1 MSGVRRRSILAATS
15 LLLLCLG
22 GCQGG
27 TLLAGKITDI
37 AGKPVTAAMV
47 TLEVV
52 DGSFPGAKN
61 QSNDQGAYQI
71 HVAHYPRRTELIVT
85 VSKEGFEP
93 FKQKFTSKGTQ
104 QHLDVKLKPLDAAN
118 MHSSR

>member
-1 MSGVRRRSILAATS
+1 MSGVHRSILAATS

-27 TLLAGKITDI
+27 TLLEGAITDM

-52 DGSFPGAKN
+52 DGSFPSAQK
-61 QSNDQGAYQI
+61 QSNDHGAYEI
-71 HVAHYPRRTELIVT
+71 HVAHYPRRTDLIVT

-93 FKQKFTSKGTQ
+93 FKKKFTSKGTQ
-104 QHLDVKLKPLDAAN
+104 QHLDVKLKPVDAAN
-118 MHSSR
+118 MHSSQ